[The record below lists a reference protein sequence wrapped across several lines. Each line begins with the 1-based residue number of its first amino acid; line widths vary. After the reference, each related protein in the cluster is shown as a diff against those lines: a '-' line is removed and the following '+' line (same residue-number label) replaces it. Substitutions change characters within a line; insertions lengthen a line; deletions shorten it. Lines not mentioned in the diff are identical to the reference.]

1 MGVQAATRARVEVVV
16 RSFASGRVVGLVTT
30 DRRGRWHWWS
40 PHTQSNRAQRWLRL
54 LLRSD
59 RSVVF
64 KRGGHADTLRQ
75 VLSLVASAKK
85 VS

>member
-1 MGVQAATRARVEVVV
+1 MGAQTAARARMEVVV
-16 RSFASGRVVGLVTT
+16 RSFATGRVVGLVTT

-40 PHTQSNRAQRWLRL
+40 PHPPGSRAGRWLRL

-64 KRGGHADTLRQ
+64 KRQGHAASLRQ
-75 VLSLVASAKK
+75 VLARVAS
-85 VS
+85 